1 MLLDFAKKFQ
11 WEQPGF
17 SQCLPTWS
25 NQLSIFPDSR
35 NLNGWPSRSWRSGGL
50 LVAAHPMEVTMS
62 KLDQLSEIIDRP
74 FTRRSFTKGVG
85 LTAAGI
91 AGATMLG
98 GMASKALAQST
109 SNSPSTS
116 QITDTD
122 ILNFAL
128 NLEYLEAEFYAV
140 ATYGATLVQLGVISQ
155 SDTTGPATGGHMVPN
170 FGKSPFAFVATALR
184 VDEIDH
190 VKFLRAALGSSA
202 VKKPAINLNALGYGF
217 ASPSDFLKLSR
228 QFEDVGVSAYAGAAP
243 LISNKTYL
251 EAAARILAT
260 EAEHSGSVR
269 FACVYWGVNSP
280 AVDSSDVPPSS
291 SHPFCVDSMPLAIAH
306 TTSQVLNIVYAG
318 HQGGG
323 GFFPQGM
330 NGNIR

>member
-1 MLLDFAKKFQ
+1 
-11 WEQPGF
+11 
-17 SQCLPTWS
+17 
-25 NQLSIFPDSR
+25 
-35 NLNGWPSRSWRSGGL
+35 
-50 LVAAHPMEVTMS
+50 MS
-62 KLDQLSEIIDRP
+62 KLDQLAELAHRA
-74 FTRRSFTKGVG
+74 FTRRSFAKGLG
-85 LTAAGI
+85 LTAAGV
-91 AGATMLG
+91 AGATILG
-98 GMASKALAQST
+98 GMATKALAQSG
-109 SNSPSTS
+109 SNSASTG
-116 QITDTD
+116 QTQVTDTD

-155 SDTTGPATGGHMVPN
+155 ADTTGPTTGGHMVPN
-170 FGKSPFAFVATALR
+170 FGSSPFAFVASALR

-190 VKFLRAALGSSA
+190 VRFLRSALGSAA
-202 VKKPAINLNALGYGF
+202 VKKPAINLNALGYGY
-217 ASPSDFLKLSR
+217 ANPSEFLKLSR

-251 EAAARILAT
+251 DAAARILAT
-260 EAEHSGSVR
+260 EAQHSGSVR

-280 AVDSSDVPPSS
+280 AVDSLDVPPSS
-291 SHPFCVDSMPLAIAH
+291 SKPFCVDSMALSIAR

-323 GFFPQGM
+323 GFYPQGM